1 MPVSV
6 WRRTA
11 QRYFRAKRA
20 PRLAPAPLH
29 NHEIAFGCGRFAR
42 HPFSPRS
49 FRFGAVLRH
58 GWHGRAALRCGVS
71 LRHRASASLPAHGIH
86 PPIRRGA
93 LGRDTS
99 RRVRARLG
107 RRLPRTG
114 GGSRSGPARRCPS
127 TCALAARPLPLR
139 RASRAPYVRTARG
152 AVPTGCARS
161 TSRRR
166 TAAPAPH
173 SKSTVGE
180 ARPANAPSDI
190 DCVYI
195 CAKNA
200 RSAAVAQA
208 SGDACAYP

>member
-1 MPVSV
+1 MSGSWLVVSGSWLVARFLNHAFGVPVSV

-29 NHEIAFGCGRFAR
+29 NHEIAFGCGRFAW

-49 FRFGAVLRH
+49 FRSGAVLRH

-114 GGSRSGPARRCPS
+114 GGSRSGPARRRPVP
-127 TCALAARPLPLR
+127 CALAARSLFLR
-139 RASRAPYVRTARG
+139 RASRAPYVSNERRKGRRCTGFCLLLLARWLHG
-152 AVPTGCARS
+152 LFPCG
-161 TSRRR
+161 
-166 TAAPAPH
+166 
-173 SKSTVGE
+173 
-180 ARPANAPSDI
+180 
-190 DCVYI
+190 
-195 CAKNA
+195 A
-200 RSAAVAQA
+200 RSARLTGATD
-208 SGDACAYP
+208 G